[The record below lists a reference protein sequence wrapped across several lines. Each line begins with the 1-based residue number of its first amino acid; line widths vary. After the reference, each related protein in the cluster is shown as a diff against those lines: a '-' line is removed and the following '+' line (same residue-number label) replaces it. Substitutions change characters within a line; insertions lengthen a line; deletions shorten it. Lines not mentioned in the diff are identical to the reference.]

1 MKKQSGFTLIE
12 LMIVVVILGVLMST
26 ILPRLT
32 GAQARARDTGRTADL
47 GNISAALQMYYDDN
61 GKYPGTT
68 GTPECLINDPVD
80 DPNGTGTLIAKEYLD
95 ELPMDPQANG
105 NPLLCN
111 KTNSYWYVPLKKSG
125 LNENGY
131 ALCTM
136 VETYQRANSNT
147 SKFASAEGDPAAVT
161 AATSS
166 YEDFKAADVGIDSF
180 ASLPASITD
189 LAYCELK

>member
-47 GNISAALQMYYDDN
+47 GNISAALQ
-61 GKYPGTT
+61 
-68 GTPECLINDPVD
+68 ID